1 MAFYETQTANE
12 MKDQLMLCMGQ
23 VIEKSFR
30 SKYGEE
36 WFSRLK
42 GISSAEAQNPEST
55 GRGAVINKK
64 WKSINDLDFAALLK
78 VFAYLDD
85 ALDIIANYYNVH
97 SKKASIKKTALD
109 LTKFRNSNAHKNI
122 GKTKEEQHNIK
133 DYSYYNF
140 GLAMDDMLYFSSF
153 FRQEKSESGESY
165 YDILLRLHNG
175 YLNNRTAAE
184 QASARTAPPV
194 YSNSGSGAVNVYTA
208 VPNRKKSKAPQLI
221 VIFAAALIL
230 AAAILTAAAV
240 SGAFSGNDDS
250 LQAENP
256 QSGAAVTV
264 QNEISS
270 ANTTQTTQPTTTAP
284 AVSGSAEIYGLV
296 LTVSRINGSTV
307 TVDYENAQN
316 SFSLGWVQTAN
327 VTAETTTGTYY
338 SYLNDS
344 I

>member
-133 DYSYYNF
+133 DYSYYNS

-153 FRQEKSESGESY
+153 FRQEKSE
-165 YDILLRLHNG
+165 
-175 YLNNRTAAE
+175 
-184 QASARTAPPV
+184 
-194 YSNSGSGAVNVYTA
+194 
-208 VPNRKKSKAPQLI
+208 
-221 VIFAAALIL
+221 
-230 AAAILTAAAV
+230 
-240 SGAFSGNDDS
+240 
-250 LQAENP
+250 
-256 QSGAAVTV
+256 SGAAVTV

-344 I
+344 IKIRQGDSGSFRINFDDLSGDIVKITIENVYLLSDRGLPSDPDGETVEITVN